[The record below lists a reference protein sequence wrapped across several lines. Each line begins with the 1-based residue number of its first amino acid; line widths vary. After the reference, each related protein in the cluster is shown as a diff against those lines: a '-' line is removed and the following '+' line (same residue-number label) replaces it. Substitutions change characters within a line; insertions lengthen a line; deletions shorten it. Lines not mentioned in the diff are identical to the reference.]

1 MAKECIEKFH
11 NIYNGLVENGTIKV
25 VPQEKKN
32 EVRERFVEFYSRF
45 DKRLR
50 NINREKISVTYN
62 DEGRIRVTCA
72 YYGKAY
78 GQVYDN

>member
-1 MAKECIEKFH
+1 MAKERIEKFR
-11 NIYNGLVENGTIKV
+11 NIYNGLVENGTIKE
-25 VPQEKKN
+25 VPKEKKR
-32 EVRERFVEFYSRF
+32 EVRERFINFYSRF
-45 DKRLR
+45 DERLR
-50 NINREKISVTYN
+50 NINRDKISVTYN

>member
-1 MAKECIEKFH
+1 MEKEYIEKFH
-11 NIYNGLVENGTIKV
+11 KIYNGLVGNGTIKE
-25 VPQEKKN
+25 VPQEKKS
-32 EVRERFVEFYSRF
+32 EVRERFIEFYSRY

-50 NINREKISVTYN
+50 NINREKISVNYN

>member
-1 MAKECIEKFH
+1 MERDLVKKFH
-11 NIYNGLVENGTIKV
+11 NIYNGLVENGTIKE

-32 EVRERFVEFYSRF
+32 EVRERFVEFYSRY

-50 NINREKISVTYN
+50 NINRKKISVTYN

>member
-1 MAKECIEKFH
+1 MERDLVKKFH
-11 NIYNGLVENGTIKV
+11 KIYNGLVENGTIKE

-32 EVRERFVEFYSRF
+32 EVRERFVEFYSRY

-50 NINREKISVTYN
+50 NINRKKISVTYN

>member
-1 MAKECIEKFH
+1 MANECIEKFH
-11 NIYNGLVENGTIKV
+11 NTYNGLVENGTIKE
-25 VPQEKKN
+25 VPQEKRR
-32 EVRERFVEFYSRF
+32 EVRERFIEFYLRY

-50 NINREKISVTYN
+50 NINREKISVSYN
-62 DEGRIRVTCA
+62 DEGRIRVTCV

>member
-1 MAKECIEKFH
+1 MAKQSIEKFH
-11 NIYNGLVENGTIKV
+11 KIYNGLVENGTIKE
-25 VPQEKKN
+25 VPQEKKR
-32 EVRERFVEFYSRF
+32 EVSERFIEFYSRY

-62 DEGRIRVTCA
+62 HEGRIRVTCA

-78 GQVYDN
+78 GQVYNN

>member
-1 MAKECIEKFH
+1 MENECIEKFH
-11 NIYNGLVENGTIKV
+11 NIYNGLVANGTIKE
-25 VPQEKKN
+25 VPQEKKR
-32 EVRERFVEFYSRF
+32 EVRERFIEFYSRF

>member
-1 MAKECIEKFH
+1 MERDLVKKFH
-11 NIYNGLVENGTIKV
+11 NIYNGLVENGTIKE

-32 EVRERFVEFYSRF
+32 EVRERFVEFYSRY

-50 NINREKISVTYN
+50 NINRKKISVTYN

-78 GQVYDN
+78 GQVYNN

>member
-1 MAKECIEKFH
+1 MEKECIEKFH
-11 NIYNGLVENGTIKV
+11 NIYNGLVANGTIKEV
-25 VPQEKKN
+25 QQEKKN

-50 NINREKISVTYN
+50 NINREKISVSYN
-62 DEGRIRVTCA
+62 HEGRIRVTCA

-78 GQVYDN
+78 GQVYGN